1 MTISNKDDC
10 HCLPGGSESLA
21 HTFTLSMNLFK
32 GVLPSSSLSNYTFPV
47 FTIERGLMQSKK
59 FFYKVLYQQ
68 YDRSYSVG
76 TMQIF
81 FKVKEEKN

>member
-1 MTISNKDDC
+1 
-10 HCLPGGSESLA
+10 
-21 HTFTLSMNLFK
+21 
-32 GVLPSSSLSNYTFPV
+32 
-47 FTIERGLMQSKK
+47 MQSKN

-81 FKVKEEKN
+81 FKVKEEKNEFFKTFLR